1 MIYFEKISFLLLS
14 LLAFVSCTQSYLSPQ
29 DTLVTAITSPQ
40 QTLDPL
46 FSTSANSQHIGQLVH
61 AGLTKIGTEL
71 VPVPHLAK
79 KFRILNNRSIEFTLR
94 KGCLFHNGREITVD
108 DIEKNLMF
116 YSDPENKS
124 PFMKAF
130 QRITRF
136 EKRGPQTFRLHTK
149 DIEPGI
155 LTDLSLLKIIPIESY
170 NGEKFLKTPLGAGPY
185 TVTKNNSGG
194 VLLQRFETKCLPLPI
209 SPKIHVK
216 VVREDLSRYLKL
228 QKGEI
233 DIILND
239 LDYRKLQKITVNKV
253 PGVRAIVGK
262 GIAYQYIG
270 LNLAN
275 PALKKK
281 KVRQAIAYS
290 LDIPSII
297 KYKLSGMAVPTA
309 SLLSETNWYFNKKI
323 RPLKTNLALA
333 KKLLDE
339 AGYYN
344 GENNK
349 PKLTLSLKTTT
360 NKIVVENA
368 TAIKSQL
375 EKSGIIIKHEA
386 FEWGTFYGD
395 VKARNTEMF
404 LLRWVGVT
412 TPEHFFNIFHSGER
426 ERNNRTNYVNKEL
439 DRYLEIAKGT
449 MNRKKRKFAYDKV
462 QEIVAQDLPYIS
474 LWHNNNFV
482 AYRTN
487 LEGTVLFP
495 NGSWQTL
502 SMIEKKKKALS
513 KITENPGAI
522 IQQRGPSS
530 ANHEQ

>member
-1 MIYFEKISFLLLS
+1 MIYFKKGFFFLPC
-14 LLAFVSCTQSYLSPQ
+14 LLAFVSCTQNYRSPQ

-46 FSTSANSQHIGQLVH
+46 RATTANSQHIGQLVH

-71 VPVPHLAK
+71 VPVPHLAE
-79 KFRILNNRSIEFTLR
+79 KFKILTDRSIEFTLR
-94 KGCLFHNGREITVD
+94 KGCRFHNGREITVD
-108 DIEKNLMF
+108 DIEKNILF
-116 YSDPENKS
+116 YSDPKNKS

-149 DIEPGI
+149 DIEPQL
-155 LTDLSLLKIIPIESY
+155 LTDLSLLKIIPTESY
-170 NGEKFLKTPLGAGPY
+170 NEEKFLKFPVGAGPY
-185 TVTKNNSGG
+185 AVFENNSSG
-194 VLLQRFETKCLPLPI
+194 VKLKRFETNCLPLPP

-239 LDYRKLQKITVNKV
+239 LDYKKLQQITINKF
-253 PGVRAIVGK
+253 PEVRAIVGK
-262 GIAYQYIG
+262 GIAYQYMG
-270 LNLAN
+270 LNMAN
-275 PALKKK
+275 PALKKL

-290 LDIPSII
+290 LDVPAII
-297 KYKLSGMAVPTA
+297 KYKLSGMATPA
-309 SLLSETNWYFNKKI
+309 SSILSETNWYYNKKL
-323 RPLKTNLALA
+323 RPIKMNLALA

-360 NKIVVENA
+360 NKLVMDNA
-368 TAIKSQL
+368 VAIKSQL
-375 EKSGIIIKHEA
+375 ERSGLIIKHQA

-412 TPEHFFNIFHSGER
+412 LPEHFFNVFHSEER
-426 ERNNRTNYVNKEL
+426 ERNNRTNYSSKEL

-449 MNRKKRKFAYDKV
+449 MDRKKRKRAYDKV
-462 QEIVAQDLPYIS
+462 QKIIARDLPYIS

-482 AYRTN
+482 VYRSN

-495 NGSWQTL
+495 NGSWHAL
-502 SMIEKKKKALS
+502 SMIGKREEAERVIGNK
-513 KITENPGAI
+513 
-522 IQQRGPSS
+522 
-530 ANHEQ
+530 NHQ